1 MRPFFCIT
9 LLINLKIDLM
19 SSHFQPAATYAST
32 QYRTN
37 IENVSERFGSEAHRE
52 CQILISWVKNNV
64 LAFPEVS
71 AAFSFSIE
79 NKNSS
84 MLSIPSVVVFAPELA
99 VMTVVVVETVDAI
112 SASNDV
118 DVVVEVVVVSGAT
131 GAKFRR

>member
-19 SSHFQPAATYAST
+19 SSHFQPAATYASS

-37 IENVSERFGSEAHRE
+37 FENVSERFGSEAHLE
-52 CQILISWVKNNV
+52 CQILMRVKNNV
-64 LAFPEVS
+64 QAFPEVS

-84 MLSIPSVVVFAPELA
+84 MLSIPSVVVFAPELD